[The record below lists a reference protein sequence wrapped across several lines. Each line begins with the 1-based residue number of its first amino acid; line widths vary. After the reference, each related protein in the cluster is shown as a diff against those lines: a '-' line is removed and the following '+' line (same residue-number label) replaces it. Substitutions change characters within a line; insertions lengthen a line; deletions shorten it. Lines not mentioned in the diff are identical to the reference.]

1 MSKKRSVIL
10 ILDNLR
16 SVQNT
21 ASLFRTA
28 DCAGVEKIYL
38 VGTTPTPYDRFN
50 KPRNDFIKISLGS
63 EKTVQYEYVKTL
75 VPLIKRLKKEGYTVY
90 ALEQDKTSIHYKKA
104 KYTDT
109 LAMIAGNE
117 PYGISKKTLS
127 HVDTIVE
134 IPQFGQKESL
144 NVVVA
149 TAVVLFEIVT

>member
-1 MSKKRSVIL
+1 MLKTHSLIL

-38 VGTTPTPYDRFN
+38 VGTTPEPLDHFK
-50 KPRNDFIKISLGS
+50 KPRKDFIKISLGA
-63 EKTVQYEYVKTL
+63 ENTVPYEYVKTL
-75 VPLIKRLKKEGYTVY
+75 APLVKRLKKEGYHIY
-90 ALEQDKTSIHYKKA
+90 ALEQDEQSVHYKKA
-104 KYTDT
+104 SYKEKSA
-109 LAMIAGNE
+109 LIAGNE

-127 HVDTIVE
+127 QVDTIIE
-134 IPQFGQKESL
+134 IPQFGKKESL

-149 TAVVLFEIVT
+149 TAVVLFEIVA